1 MAEGMKAQRNKL
13 ALNLGRGLGVL
24 FIAMGVTVAIL
35 SLVVIEPFHRTMRYM
50 DESLQSAEGLARNVQ
65 SGVENSSGIIGGA
78 SNSLVA
84 TASAL
89 DQMVNLLRQTGTT
102 LERIRVIMPDLADDL
117 RSMSRLAGAML
128 PGNRLNATSDK
139 LDSLHNITED
149 LEEVIVVLSY
159 RVVSVRENLDS
170 LTTDVAALEEDA
182 AALEG
187 SLSRANESLARLA
200 GSFSPSGVTA
210 IFLWGSLLLGALMIL
225 TGVFLLL
232 KLEQSVS
239 LQGLDRMIPL
249 SVEPPERARVT
260 EEKVG
265 FDEPRN

>member
-1 MAEGMKAQRNKL
+1 LTKGMKALRNKL

-35 SLVVIEPFHRTMRYM
+35 SLVVIEPFHRTMHYM

-78 SNSLVA
+78 SSSLVA

-89 DQMVNLLRQTGTT
+89 DQLVNLLRQTGTT
-102 LERIRVIMPDLADDL
+102 LQRMRAVMPDLAADL

-159 RVVSVRENLDS
+159 RVASVRENLDS
-170 LTTDVAALEEDA
+170 LTIQVTALEENA
-182 AALEG
+182 ADLEG
-187 SLSRANESLARLA
+187 SLNRANESLARLA

-210 IFLWGSLLLGALMIL
+210 VFLWGSLLLGALMIL

-239 LQGLDRMIPL
+239 LQGLDSNRPMA
-249 SVEPPERARVT
+249 VEHLESARVT

-265 FDEPRN
+265 FDEPGD

>member
-1 MAEGMKAQRNKL
+1 MKALRNKL

-78 SNSLVA
+78 SNSLVS

-89 DQMVNLLRQTGTT
+89 DQLVNMLRQTGST
-102 LERIRVIMPDLADDL
+102 LARMRGVLPDLAADL
-117 RSMSRLAGAML
+117 RSMSRLAGVML
-128 PGNRLNATSDK
+128 PGNRLMATSEK

-149 LEEVIVVLSY
+149 LEEVIVVLSF

-170 LTTDVAALEEDA
+170 ITTDMSALEEDA
-182 AALEG
+182 AGLEG
-187 SLSRANESLARLA
+187 SLNRMNEALARLA

-210 IFLWGSLLLGALMIL
+210 VFLWGSLLLGALMIL

-239 LQGLDRMIPL
+239 FQEKDSVHPVT
-249 SVEPPERARVT
+249 VEPRENARVKK
-260 EEKVG
+260 EEEVN

>member
-1 MAEGMKAQRNKL
+1 MATVMKVLRNKL

-50 DESLQSAEGLARNVQ
+50 DESLQSAEGLARNVL
-65 SGVENSSGIIGGA
+65 SGVENSSGIIGGV
-78 SNSLVA
+78 SNSLEA

-89 DQMVNLLRQTGTT
+89 DQLVSLLGQTGTT
-102 LERIRVIMPDLADDL
+102 LERMKQIMPDLAGDL
-117 RSMSRLAGAML
+117 RSMSRIAGAML
-128 PGNRLNATSDK
+128 PGNRLMATSEK
-139 LDSLHNITED
+139 LDTLHNMTGD

-159 RVVSVRENLDS
+159 RVISVRENLDS
-170 LTTDVAALEEDA
+170 LTTDVNALEEDA
-182 AALEG
+182 AGLEG
-187 SLSRANESLARLA
+187 SLNRANESLARLA

-210 IFLWGSLLLGALMIL
+210 VFLWGSLLLGALLIL

-239 LQGLDRMIPL
+239 FQEMDRAHPVT
-249 SVEPPERARVT
+249 VEPLKPARVT
-260 EEKVG
+260 KEEAD

>member
-1 MAEGMKAQRNKL
+1 MKALRNKL

-50 DESLQSAEGLARNVQ
+50 DESLNSAEGLARNAR

-78 SNSLVA
+78 SSSLVA

-89 DQMVNLLRQTGTT
+89 DQLVSLLIQTGTA
-102 LERIRVIMPDLADDL
+102 LERIRLVMPDLAADL

-139 LDSLHNITED
+139 LDSLHNTTED
-149 LEEVIVVLSY
+149 LEGVIVVLSG

-170 LTTDVAALEEDA
+170 LTSEMAALEEDA
-182 AALEG
+182 AGLEA
-187 SLSRANESLARLA
+187 SLSRANESLSRLA

-225 TGVFLLL
+225 TGSFLLL
-232 KLEQSVS
+232 KLEQSVTFDE
-239 LQGLDRMIPL
+239 LDIVHPKT
-249 SVEPPERARVT
+249 VEHRDNGRVT
-260 EEKVG
+260 EG
-265 FDEPRN
+265 QADFDEPRN

>member
-1 MAEGMKAQRNKL
+1 MMALRNKL
-13 ALNLGRGLGVL
+13 ALSLGRGLGVL

-35 SLVVIEPFHRTMRYM
+35 SLVVIEPFHRTMSYM
-50 DESLQSAEGLARNVQ
+50 DDSLQSAELLARNVQ

-78 SNSLVA
+78 SSSLVA

-89 DQMVNLLRQTGTT
+89 DQLVNLLRQTGTT
-102 LERIRVIMPDLADDL
+102 LERMRAVMPDLAGDL
-117 RSMSRLAGAML
+117 RSMSRIAGAML
-128 PGNRLNATSDK
+128 PGNRLVATSEK

-170 LTTDVAALEEDA
+170 LTNDVTALEEDA
-182 AALEG
+182 ADLEG

-239 LQGLDRMIPL
+239 IQQTDSVYPMV
-249 SVEPPERARVT
+249 VEPRQEARVT
-260 EEKVG
+260 EEDAD

>member
-1 MAEGMKAQRNKL
+1 MKALRNKL
-13 ALNLGRGLGVL
+13 ALSLGRGLGVL

-35 SLVVIEPFHRTMRYM
+35 SLVVIEPFHRTMSYM
-50 DESLQSAEGLARNVQ
+50 DDSLQSAEVLARNVQ

-78 SNSLVA
+78 SSSLVA

-89 DQMVNLLRQTGTT
+89 DQLVNLLRQTGTT
-102 LERIRVIMPDLADDL
+102 LERMRAVMPDLAGDL
-117 RSMSRLAGAML
+117 RSMSRIAGAML
-128 PGNRLNATSDK
+128 PGNRLVATSEK

-149 LEEVIVVLSY
+149 LEEVIMVLSC
-159 RVVSVRENLDS
+159 RVLSVRENLDS
-170 LTTDVAALEEDA
+170 LTNDVTALEEDA
-182 AALEG
+182 ADLEG

-239 LQGLDRMIPL
+239 IQQTNSVYPMV
-249 SVEPPERARVT
+249 VEPLPEARVT
-260 EEKVG
+260 EEEAG